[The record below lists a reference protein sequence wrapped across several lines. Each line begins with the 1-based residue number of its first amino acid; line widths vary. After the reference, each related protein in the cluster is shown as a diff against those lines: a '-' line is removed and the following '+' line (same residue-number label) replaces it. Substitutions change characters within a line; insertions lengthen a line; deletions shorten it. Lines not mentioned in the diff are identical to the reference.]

1 MAELMWGYKCHVA
14 METTCKCALQALM
27 AEGGLGQRK
36 GACSPGKMSL
46 LSCGPE
52 QSFVTLPE
60 IESPWDVQQKAPGHL
75 NSQSEG
81 FPASQPAWDGGQAC
95 CSQL

>member
-1 MAELMWGYKCHVA
+1 MGVQVSCGYGDHLKMRLAGFDGRRCTRT
-14 METTCKCALQALM
+14 E
-27 AEGGLGQRK
+27 ES
-36 GACSPGKMSL
+36 GACSSGKMSL

-60 IESPWDVQQKAPGHL
+60 IESPWDVQQKAQGHL

-81 FPASQPAWDGGQAC
+81 FPASQPAWDGNRPVAA
-95 CSQL
+95 SSETT